1 MAYVNSGI
9 EMKTSQYDWRIIG
22 LIILLL
28 VAVCALVTIKLLFP
42 DMTKEKLLSVL
53 SSSAPVVST
62 ASPQNV
68 PSEKSASRVSH
79 PVIAV
84 AEVPAKTI
92 APSVEKV
99 VRTETNAVNSAPA
112 ETDAHLTT
120 AAIKKTSTAEKTA
133 TVTTPHNAEE
143 PRSVSETKQIIC
155 SAEDREAELCR

>member
-9 EMKTSQYDWRIIG
+9 EMKTSQYDWKIIG

-28 VAVCALVTIKLLFP
+28 IAVCALVTIKLLFP
-42 DMTKEKLLSVL
+42 DMTKEKLFSVL

-68 PSEKSASRVSH
+68 PSEKSATNVSH
-79 PVIAV
+79 PVIVV

-99 VRTETNAVNSAPA
+99 VRTENNAVNSAPA
-112 ETDAHLTT
+112 ETDVHLTT
-120 AAIKKTSTAEKTA
+120 AATKKTE
-133 TVTTPHNAEE
+133 TVTAQHHAEE